1 MFGIFSRTKRANEV
15 ATSMGQLIHMLSY
28 GLESM
33 GPEAPER
40 LLRKLASR
48 SREEKT
54 HLTRTV
60 FALVPMTTT
69 EEMVVNLI
77 INSDANQTLMIEGNE
92 KYAGFSLSCKLPPQA
107 VLIYLQ
113 PTFQFGITKDARAL
127 HSACRTMPNAIDA
140 SHF

>member
-1 MFGIFSRTKRANEV
+1 MLGFLGRTKRANEV
-15 ATSMGQLIHMLSY
+15 ATSMGQLIHMLSH

-48 SREEKT
+48 SREELT
-54 HLTRTV
+54 HSTRAV
-60 FALVPMTTT
+60 VALVPMTAA
-69 EEMVVNLI
+69 EEMVVNLMI
-77 INSDANQTLMIEGNE
+77 ESDAKQTLMIEGNE
-92 KYAGFSLSCKLPPQA
+92 KYAGFSLSCRLPPQT

-113 PTFQFGITKDARAL
+113 PTFRLGITKDARAL

>member
-1 MFGIFSRTKRANEV
+1 
-15 ATSMGQLIHMLSY
+15 
-28 GLESM
+28 M

-54 HLTRTV
+54 HSTRTV
-60 FALVPMTTT
+60 FTLVPMTTT

-77 INSDANQTLMIEGNE
+77 IDSDANQTLMIEGNE
-92 KYAGFSLSCKLPPQA
+92 KYAGFFLSCKLPSQA

-113 PTFQFGITKDARAL
+113 QTFQFGITKDARAL